1 MSVCEE
7 RKQLIAKLKAE
18 LGHEFCA
25 DDFVID
31 EALST
36 LLALTYMVKD
46 GRTLCAMDEDG
57 NVVEIQTMPFSIV
70 RQKLRGI

>member
-1 MSVCEE
+1 MSACEE

-46 GRTLCAMDEDG
+46 GSTLCAMDEW
-57 NVVEIQTMPFSIV
+57 
-70 RQKLRGI
+70 